1 MKKKLIQTAF
11 LMITFTLLFTSCKK
25 DEEDNTLPPLSDRAV
40 YVVNEGSFGNGNASI
55 TMINLTNG
63 QIFPDA
69 FQSANGFPLGDL
81 AQSMTV
87 SGDRGYIVVNVSKKV
102 EVVNA
107 VTMQSIGT
115 ITGFDGPRYL
125 VVNGNKAYVS
135 DWFANRVA
143 VVDLSTNT
151 ITKSITT
158 GEGPEQMIIAGSRL
172 FVTNVGGWGS
182 DSTVTVINLNADTV
196 EATLNVGVNP
206 NSIQLDAS
214 GKLWVLCGGSIG
226 PDFTGGTAD
235 DIAGSLIKINPTTLA
250 TELTLGMNSAD
261 HPSKLQVNGTKTTLY
276 YLLGSDGYNGGIATI
291 SSSSTTLPAAVGI
304 NRSFYGLGVDPVT
317 GMIYGGYSPG
327 FTQSGYVFRYQSS
340 LSLMDSLAV
349 GIGPNGFC
357 FR

>member
-1 MKKKLIQTAF
+1 MKKKLIQSTI
-11 LMITFTLLFTSCKK
+11 LMTTFALLFSSCKK
-25 DEEDNTLPPLSDRAV
+25 DEDDNTLPPLSDRAV
-40 YVVNEGSFGNGNASI
+40 YVVNEGSFGSGNASI

-69 FQSANGFPLGDL
+69 FQSANGIPLGDL
-81 AQSMTV
+81 AQSMTI

-107 VTMQSIGT
+107 STMQSIGT

-135 DWFANRVA
+135 DWFSNRVA
-143 VVDLSTNT
+143 VVDLATNT
-151 ITKSITT
+151 IIKNITT
-158 GEGPEQMIIAGSRL
+158 GEGPEQMIVAGSRL

-182 DSTVTVINLNADTV
+182 DSTVTVINLNADSV
-196 EATLNVGVNP
+196 EATLNVGFNP
-206 NSIQLDAS
+206 NSLQLDAS

-226 PDFTGGTAD
+226 PDFTGGTTD
-235 DIAGSLIKINPTTLA
+235 DIAGTLIKINPSTLV
-250 TELTLGMNSAD
+250 TELTLPMNAAD
-261 HPSKLQVNGTKTTLY
+261 HPSKLQINGSKTTLY
-276 YLLGSDGYNGGIATI
+276 YLLGSDGYNGGITTM
-291 SSSSTTLPAAVGI
+291 SSSSNTLPLSVSI
-304 NRSFYGLGVDPVT
+304 NRNFYGLGVDPVT

-340 LSLMDSLAV
+340 LILMDSVVA